1 MAQAQQLLSQQQAN
15 FLMAQQQYRMA
26 PTPGTDA
33 WHSEAMTTHTRRLI
47 SKRIF

>member
-33 WHSEAMTTHTRRLI
+33 WHRRLI